1 MDAHVGE
8 ALQALAQ
15 DCFEDRLMEVPV
27 AGPAVRAR
35 PVDAAPDHQGA
46 AFGVDEVHA
55 LRRGPRDGG
64 DLLGQPG
71 RLEDAHDLAVEMHGA
86 RQRMDLAVALVD
98 VDRESGLAQQVRQQR
113 ADRAAADDGDVSTQ
127 ECSAS
132 HTRSG
137 VAGMLMCL
145 PPSASTM
152 AFITDGSEPAQPAS
166 PQPLAPSTL
175 VLAGT
180 E

>member
-1 MDAHVGE
+1 SRRAASSWTNLENDGDHQDGE
-8 ALQALAQ
+8 ARHLEHGAHDGRPFPAIAQ
-15 DCFEDRLMEVPV
+15 C
-27 AGPAVRAR
+27 R
-35 PVDAAPDHQGA
+35 PVPFHKS
-46 AFGVDEVHA
+46 
-55 LRRGPRDGG
+55 PN
-64 DLLGQPG
+64 
-71 RLEDAHDLAVEMHGA
+71 
-86 RQRMDLAVALVD
+86 
-98 VDRESGLAQQVRQQR
+98 
-113 ADRAAADDGDVSTQ
+113 RAAAYDGDVCAQ
-127 ECSAS
+127 EFSAS

-152 AFITDGSEPAQPAS
+152 AFITEGSEPAQPAS